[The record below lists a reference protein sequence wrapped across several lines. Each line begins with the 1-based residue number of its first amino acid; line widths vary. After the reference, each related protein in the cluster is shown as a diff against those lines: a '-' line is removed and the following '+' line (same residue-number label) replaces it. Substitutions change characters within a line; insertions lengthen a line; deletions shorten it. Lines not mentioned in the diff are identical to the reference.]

1 VNGSIDLSVDDVSR
15 HILLALS
22 DNGPQMTSGST
33 REFLALCAIAA
44 HFGRPGC
51 PAAQAW
57 IESLVGRVKA
67 EWPQLENIRD
77 LSLSAELERI
87 REHYNDV
94 RLHAGHV
101 TPNDEHT
108 ARGEAIRQAPI
119 DGLARARE
127 RRLPIIDDNESSTA
141 RRSPDDQDCFRR
153 DLYR

>member
-67 EWPQLENIRD
+67 EWPQLEKIRD
-77 LSLSAELERI
+77 LSALSAELERI

-94 RLHAGHV
+94 RLHAGFPQQFRITEGPSGGNSRVV
-101 TPNDEHT
+101 TTP
-108 ARGEAIRQAPI
+108 QAPQVGEV
-119 DGLARARE
+119 GLDSGIVAASNG
-127 RRLPIIDDNESSTA
+127 PKA
-141 RRSPDDQDCFRR
+141 AA
-153 DLYR
+153 